1 MRISDWSSDV
11 CSSDLFNGSAPLPI
25 ANGGT
30 GSATKE
36 AARTALGLG
45 VLATATTVDIA
56 NGGTGQTTA
65 ASALNALGGVGVV
78 DSDLAATGFIKFN
91 LPGTSTNFMM
101 QWGTKTVAA
110 NSSAAVS
117 YSPDFAYFA
126 IPIVSASS
134 DERRVGK
141 ECVSTCSSR
150 WSPYIYKTKQ
160 TQIKK
165 E

>member
-1 MRISDWSSDV
+1 MALIRGSFAST
-11 CSSDLFNGSAPLPI
+11 LKTFFNGSAPLPI

-65 ASALNALGGVGVV
+65 ASALNAAGGVGVV

-91 LPGTSTNFMM
+91 QNG
-101 QWGTKTVAA
+101 G
-110 NSSAAVS
+110 
-117 YSPDFAYFA
+117 
-126 IPIVSASS
+126 ASC
-134 DERRVGK
+134 RNRV
-141 ECVSTCSSR
+141 CQSV
-150 WSPYIYKTKQ
+150 
-160 TQIKK
+160 
-165 E
+165 

>member
-1 MRISDWSSDV
+1 MALIRGSFAST
-11 CSSDLFNGSAPLPI
+11 LKTFFNGSAPLPI

-117 YSPDFAYFA
+117 YSPDFASFA
-126 IPIVSASS
+126 IRSE
-134 DERRVGK
+134 ERRGGK
-141 ECVSTCSSR
+141 EGVR
-150 WSPYIYKTKQ
+150 KVRVRGGPD
-160 TQIKK
+160 
-165 E
+165 

>member
-11 CSSDLFNGSAPLPI
+11 CSSDLWWSSASSNTTVDGININTGCPAGNVDNAIRSDMALIRGSIASTLKTFFNGSAPLPI

-56 NGGTGQTTA
+56 NGGKGQTTA
-65 ASALNALGGVGVV
+65 ASALHA
-78 DSDLAATGFIKFN
+78 
-91 LPGTSTNFMM
+91 
-101 QWGTKTVAA
+101 
-110 NSSAAVS
+110 
-117 YSPDFAYFA
+117 
-126 IPIVSASS
+126 
-134 DERRVGK
+134 RVGRAYRR
-141 ECVSTCSSR
+141 ERGCQ
-150 WSPYIYKTKQ
+150 Y
-160 TQIKK
+160 

>member
-1 MRISDWSSDV
+1 MALIRGSFAST
-11 CSSDLFNGSAPLPI
+11 LKTFFNGSAPLPI

-117 YSPDFAYFA
+117 YRSEEHTLN
-126 IPIVSASS
+126 SS
-134 DERRVGK
+134 H
-141 ECVSTCSSR
+141 
-150 WSPYIYKTKQ
+150 
-160 TQIKK
+160 
-165 E
+165 